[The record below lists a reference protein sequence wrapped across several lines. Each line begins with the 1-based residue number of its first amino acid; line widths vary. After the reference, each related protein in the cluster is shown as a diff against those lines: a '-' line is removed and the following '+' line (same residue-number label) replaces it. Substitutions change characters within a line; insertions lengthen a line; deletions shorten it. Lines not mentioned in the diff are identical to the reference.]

1 MASFIQMA
9 LDHFPLTLL
18 LLGLLAALVS
28 LLSTRRQRNTE
39 RVAATLLRW
48 FLVFSVGVSFLTSFV
63 MHSFFGA
70 TVAHAIGWAPSPFQ
84 FEVGTASLGYA
95 LVAFLAAFGSLSL
108 RLAALVGPAAFLWGG
123 AAGRLMQVQHVQAQ
137 IPGYLD
143 SMPAA
148 NLFIPLIGFILLAWQ
163 AKAQSRRSVFARSRL

>member
-9 LDHFPLTLL
+9 LDHFPITLL
-18 LLGLLAALVS
+18 LLGLVAATVS

-70 TVAHAIGWAPSPFQ
+70 AVAHAIGWAPSPFQ
-84 FEVGTASLGYA
+84 FEVGTASLGFA
-95 LVAFLAAFGSLSL
+95 LVAFLAAFGNLGL
-108 RLAALVGPAAFLWGG
+108 RLAALVGPAAFLWG
-123 AAGRLMQVQHVQAQ
+123 AAAAHWIQSQPLQARL
-137 IPGYLD
+137 PGELGSMLD
-143 SMPAA
+143 AS
-148 NLFIPLIGFILLAWQ
+148 LYVPLIGFVLLAWQ